1 MKEVKK
7 CSISGIAF
15 TLDADAYALLSRY
28 LDSLKAT
35 YAETADGDE
44 IVADIEARIA
54 ELILSQQENS
64 RVVETPLL
72 RQIISQMGTAEDISS
87 ESETDAAKKQPRI
100 PRRLYRDTENARL
113 GGVCAG
119 LGRYFDVDPTWVRLT
134 LFAPLLLL
142 ILVEVLPF
150 SGTLSTF
157 FSNLFGVFVLGYFI
171 MWFAVPAAR
180 SARQKLEM
188 EGEPITVRSI
198 REKTVR
204 DSETN
209 SDVKS
214 IVARVIYALGQLAL
228 IVIKIFIGF
237 FIFGLT
243 FAACILLIVLFALIF
258 GDPGGSGTL
267 SIAGWTMTTTAM
279 GVMGLLTVLIP
290 LLLLIYILFCLI
302 ASRKP
307 SGRATLIVFLLWI
320 LTIVAT
326 GGLILREYGGEQR
339 HRLHE
344 LFDEAR
350 DELRDREIDRMQEW
364 VAADTVSVIA
374 TEPAP
379 QTAPAS
385 DSAHRITIKGPKKQK
400 VDIRVTDRYTNEEV
414 LDEIRRHVRSEVAP
428 RSTRLKPSSIPPAH
442 PIVRAGLALGRT
454 TYGSPTT
461 SDQALLDIPSLK
473 LGVGDSARSHSAD
486 EFVGL
491 SEIREGIDL
500 YIRMLSAIL

>member
-119 LGRYFDVDPTWVRLT
+119 LGRYFDVDATWVRLT

-214 IVARVIYALGQLAL
+214 IVARVI
-228 IVIKIFIGF
+228 KIFIGF

-243 FAACILLIVLFALIF
+243 FAACILLSVLFALIF
-258 GDPGGSGTL
+258 GDPGSSGTL

-400 VDIRVTDRYTNEEV
+400 VDIRVTEHSVDIDFD
-414 LDEIRRHVRSEVAP
+414 DESYE
-428 RSTRLKPSSIPPAH
+428 
-442 PIVRAGLALGRT
+442 
-454 TYGSPTT
+454 
-461 SDQALLDIPSLK
+461 
-473 LGVGDSARSHSAD
+473 
-486 EFVGL
+486 
-491 SEIREGIDL
+491 
-500 YIRMLSAIL
+500 